1 MHNLRIREVRFH
13 HWMTNASL
21 CFLMVI
27 CQKFVAQSRKD
38 SIATELA
45 KLNGNWSGIMEYTDE
60 GDDSTVYA
68 MPCQCN
74 STYNGKSWEY
84 VLEYDEG
91 KGNTFSGVGECKIN
105 DAGSAMIYNGV
116 NWDIKKFEINNDT
129 TIIEMETEAK
139 EKRKKVIYRKSIEI
153 TAGTFTIKELVG
165 HNDNKGLFVVRS
177 SHKLRRM
184 RNRN

>member
-1 MHNLRIREVRFH
+1 MHIIGIREVLQH
-13 HWMTNASL
+13 TWMPLASAGL
-21 CFLMVI
+21 LVI
-27 CQKFVAQSRKD
+27 LSQNSNAQSRKD

-74 STYNGKSWEY
+74 STYNGKTWEY

-91 KGNTFSGVGECKIN
+91 KGNTFGGVGECRIN
-105 DAGSAMIYNGV
+105 DAGTAMEYNGV
-116 NWDIKKFEINNDT
+116 AWEIKTFEINSDT

-139 EKRKKVIYRKSIEI
+139 EKRKKVIYRKYIEI

-177 SHKLRRM
+177 SHKLRRA

>member
-1 MHNLRIREVRFH
+1 MRTKEVTARPLRILTTAVII
-13 HWMTNASL
+13 SL
-21 CFLMVI
+21 LTTTLHG
-27 CQKFVAQSRKD
+27 QSRKD

-91 KGNTFSGVGECKIN
+91 QGNTFSGVGECKIN
-105 DAGSAMIYNGV
+105 ETGTAMEYNGV
-116 NWDIKKFEINNDT
+116 NWEIKKFEISNDT

-139 EKRKKVIYRKSIEI
+139 EKRKKVLYRKSIEI

-165 HNDNKGLFVVRS
+165 HTDNKGLFVVRS

>member
-1 MHNLRIREVRFH
+1 MHIIGIREVLQCK
-13 HWMTNASL
+13 WMTLAS
-21 CFLMVI
+21 
-27 CQKFVAQSRKD
+27 FVLLAILSQNSNAQSRKD

-68 MPCQCN
+68 MPCQCS
-74 STYNGKSWEY
+74 STYDGKSWEY

-91 KGNTFSGVGECKIN
+91 KGNTFGGMGECKIN
-105 DAGSAMIYNGV
+105 DTGTAMEYNGV
-116 NWDIKKFEINNDT
+116 AWEITTFEINSDT
-129 TIIEMETEAK
+129 TIIEMETSAK
-139 EKRKKVIYRKSIEI
+139 EKRKKVIYRKCIEI

-177 SHKLRRM
+177 SHKLKRV

>member
-1 MHNLRIREVRFH
+1 MHNLRTREVRLH
-13 HWMTNASL
+13 KWMINTMACILLIIHLTSH
-21 CFLMVI
+21 
-27 CQKFVAQSRKD
+27 AQSRKD

-91 KGNTFSGVGECKIN
+91 KGNTFGGVGECKIN
-105 DAGSAMIYNGV
+105 DDGTAMIYNGV
-116 NWDIKKFEINNDT
+116 NWQIKKFEISNDT
-129 TIIEMETEAK
+129 TLIEMETEAK
-139 EKRKKVIYRKSIEI
+139 EKRKKVIYRKTIEI

-165 HNDNKGLFVVRS
+165 QTDSKGLFVVRS

>member
-1 MHNLRIREVRFH
+1 MHNLRTCEVLFYK
-13 HWMTNASL
+13 MLIFLSTG
-21 CFLMVI
+21 FLMTMH
-27 CQKFVAQSRKD
+27 QQLQAQSRRD

-105 DAGSAMIYNGV
+105 ELGTTMDYNGV
-116 NWDIKKFEINNDT
+116 NWMIRKFDVSNDT
-129 TIIEMETEAK
+129 TIIELETEAK
-139 EKRKKVIYRKSIEI
+139 EKRKKVIYRKYIEI

-165 HNDNKGLFVVRS
+165 HTDNKGLFVVRS

>member
-1 MHNLRIREVRFH
+1 MHNLRTCEVLFYK
-13 HWMTNASL
+13 MLIFSSTG
-21 CFLMVI
+21 FLMTMH
-27 CQKFVAQSRKD
+27 QQLQAQSRKD

-105 DAGSAMIYNGV
+105 DAGTAMEYNGV
-116 NWDIKKFEINNDT
+116 NWEIKKFEISNDT

-139 EKRKKVIYRKSIEI
+139 EKRKKVIYRKYIEI

-165 HNDNKGLFVVRS
+165 HTDNTGLFVVRS